1 MPANTCS
8 AVQSMWLVS
17 STVRAKRRL
26 GEALKRG
33 LIEIKL

>member
-1 MPANTCS
+1 MR
-8 AVQSMWLVS
+8 LVS